1 MTIDATLIT
10 AEHWRQAWASF
21 QNLPAQQQGIAT
33 LFDHIK
39 QADPALLAAN
49 AEWLQQFSPA
59 APPAPPA
66 ATHPNP
72 LPVPYLH
79 QQDMNGDGWRK
90 CFTTTAAMIAEHL
103 GAEPRGV
110 AGERAFDAT
119 RAAYGDTTVATAQLA
134 ALRHLGL
141 DAHYGTDGTKQRII
155 DLLNQGHPVGLGILH
170 HGSTAA
176 PTGGH
181 WILAIGH
188 TPTHCIV
195 HDPFGEE
202 NLVAGTWVHQGTGG
216 EAVHYS
222 WANLLPRWQPGG
234 SGGWYLWAAK

>member
-1 MTIDATLIT
+1 MTIEQVQMDANRWQQFWDSYKGEPQQKAGIEEL
-10 AEHWRQAWASF
+10 RQAI
-21 QNLPAQQQGIAT
+21 L
-33 LFDHIK
+33 
-39 QADPALLAAN
+39 QADPTLLTETASWSLN
-49 AEWLQQFSPA
+49 YRKSQPK
-59 APPAPPA
+59 PA
-66 ATHPNP
+66 ATNP

-79 QQDMNGDGWRK
+79 QQDMASDGQRK
-90 CFTTTAAMIAEHL
+90 CFTTTAAMIAEYL

-110 AGERAFDAT
+110 AGERAYDAV

-141 DAHYGTDGTKQRII
+141 DAHYATDGTKQKII
-155 DLLNQGHPVGLGILH
+155 DLIDKGCPVGMGILH
-170 HGSTAA
+170 HGSTSA

-188 TPTHCIV
+188 TDTHCIC

-202 NLVAGTWVHQGTGG
+202 SLVDGTWAHQGTGG

-222 WANLLPRWQPGG
+222 WANLLPRWMPGG
-234 SGGWYLWAAK
+234 SGGWYLYATKG